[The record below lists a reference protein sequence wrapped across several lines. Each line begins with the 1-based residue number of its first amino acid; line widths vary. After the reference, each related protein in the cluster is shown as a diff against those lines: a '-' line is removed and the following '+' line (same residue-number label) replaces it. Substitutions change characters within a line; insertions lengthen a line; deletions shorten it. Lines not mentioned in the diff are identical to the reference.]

1 MAGSNLKTL
10 AYTQI
15 RRKIVSCEYAP
26 GSNLNE
32 EMLTS
37 ALGLSRTPVRDALGR
52 LEQEGL
58 VEIRPKKGVTVT
70 PLTVT
75 DINMIFELRR
85 LYEPFILENYGHL
98 LPAERL
104 NEFYQIFQTPPED
117 GFESERSSLAFYD
130 LDEDF
135 HLMIVQSC
143 PNVYIRRS
151 SEMIRTQNE
160 RFRHMTAATY
170 VKRLEDSY
178 TEHLEILR
186 ACLAQD
192 WNDAA
197 ERMRIHIEK
206 SRVAAVD
213 RAFEYM
219 KRTAE

>member
-75 DINMIFELRR
+75 DINMISSCAGSTNPLSWKTTV
-85 LYEPFILENYGHL
+85 
-98 LPAERL
+98 
-104 NEFYQIFQTPPED
+104 IFFP
-117 GFESERSSLAFYD
+117 RSS
-130 LDEDF
+130 
-135 HLMIVQSC
+135 
-143 PNVYIRRS
+143 
-151 SEMIRTQNE
+151 
-160 RFRHMTAATY
+160 
-170 VKRLEDSY
+170 
-178 TEHLEILR
+178 
-186 ACLAQD
+186 
-192 WNDAA
+192 
-197 ERMRIHIEK
+197 
-206 SRVAAVD
+206 
-213 RAFEYM
+213 
-219 KRTAE
+219 